1 MLIDLCKF
9 LNEATADIW
18 RISKSPV
25 PFKHQYTN
33 ILKTV
38 GAEHSKDQTDL
49 IKANT
54 FLIALVH
61 FLWQGLRLQYSFAV
75 PETIERILR
84 HYSLPVR
91 KEKVLLCLDGEN
103 CMVGKQSYFLLRI

>member
-1 MLIDLCKF
+1 M
-9 LNEATADIW
+9 DIW

-25 PFKHQYTN
+25 SFKHQYTN
-33 ILKTV
+33 ILKIV

-49 IKANT
+49 LKANT

-84 HYSLPVR
+84 HYSFPVR
-91 KEKVLLCLDGEN
+91 KEKVLLCLDGELY
-103 CMVGKQSYFLLRI
+103 GG

>member
-61 FLWQGLRLQYSFAV
+61 FLWQGLRLKYSFAV
-75 PETIERILR
+75 PETVERILR

-91 KEKVLLCLDGEN
+91 KEKVLLCLDGELY
-103 CMVGKQSYFLLRI
+103 GG